1 MQLALRVLN
10 GFKTLA
16 QELLVYFIIHNYDK
30 DSSNYKGTCDYD
42 SYDDDDED
50 DRVMMMMTG

>member
-1 MQLALRVLN
+1 MLN

-30 DSSNYKGTCDYD
+30 DSSNDKDTCDYN
-42 SYDDDDED
+42 SYDDDDGD